1 MTLIGIPYFR
11 GKKSAQFEAE
21 VEKIYSGAFLL
32 KAFRTLGVESY
43 YDREEFTKF
52 LKSIAVSYLSA
63 KDMNS
68 GRIQPNQQKK
78 IFKKYQKSLEQT
90 RALYKEVITHNSTS
104 SNYHDA
110 IRDEIKSTDIQGMD
124 KMFDPYVTV
133 GDGVNSLGSI
143 ATTLFDDFLGVLVTG
158 AKKAPNYI
166 NENDKANMDKEYIL
180 WWLHR
185 LGMNWNRFTEVN
197 FGLGDWYTNEELNL
211 SEDENPK
218 KKGLYKSVSLD
229 VAYDLLRAV
238 DRKTTRADIET
249 AMRKIVKN

>member
-43 YDREEFTKF
+43 DDREEFTKF

-63 KDMNS
+63 KDMNA

-143 ATTLFDDFLGVLVTG
+143 ATTLFDEFLGMLVEG
-158 AKKAPNYI
+158 AKKAPDYI
-166 NENDKANMDKEYIL
+166 NENDKANMDTEYIL
-180 WWLHR
+180 WWADR
-185 LGMNWNRFTEVN
+185 LKRYWPSYTAMPFS
-197 FGLGDWYTNEELNL
+197 LGDWIKYSEEEQKKY
-211 SEDENPK
+211 SG
-218 KKGLYKSVSLD
+218 KKGFYKSVCVD
-229 VAYDLLRAV
+229 VLTDLLTAIDEKI
-238 DRKTTRADIET
+238 DRSDIET
-249 AMRKIVKN
+249 AVRKL